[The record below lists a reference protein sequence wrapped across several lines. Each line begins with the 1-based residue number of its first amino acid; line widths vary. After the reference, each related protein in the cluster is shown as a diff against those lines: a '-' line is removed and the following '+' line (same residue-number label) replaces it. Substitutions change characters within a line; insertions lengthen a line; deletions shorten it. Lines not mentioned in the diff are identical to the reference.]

1 MCVCVC
7 VCVCVCAR
15 ARARVCVCVCVCVCV
30 VFVSLCVPN
39 CSCWGYI
46 LHLSVLSSGG
56 NKRKLCVG
64 VALMGGSHF
73 ILLDEATT
81 GVDPWARRQIWN
93 VLSAMRDSGRTLMVT
108 SHRSVGTTPSS
119 IHSYPCCPLLT
130 M

>member
-7 VCVCVCAR
+7 VCVFSVR
-15 ARARVCVCVCVCVCV
+15 
-30 VFVSLCVPN
+30 N

-93 VLSAMRDSGRTLMVT
+93 VLSAMRYSGRTLMVT
-108 SHRSVGTTPSS
+108 SHRSVGTTLSS
-119 IHSYPCCPLLT
+119 PHSCPCCPLLT